1 MLIKDAIDIIDSLRP
16 NQYTDEDKVRWL
28 SVLDGKA
35 VAEVIETH
43 ERTEP
48 IEWEAYTMADMD
60 AELLIPA
67 PYDYDVYINW
77 LMAQIDMANAEV
89 GKYNQSI
96 SLYNNA
102 YLQWQQYYN
111 RHHMPI
117 GYTRFRW

>member
-1 MLIKDAIDIIDSLRP
+1 MFIKDAIGIIDTLRP

-43 ERTEP
+43 EGGENVK
-48 IEWEAYTMADMD
+48 WEAYTIADYEK
-60 AELLIPA
+60 ELLMPA
-67 PYDYDVYINW
+67 PYDYEVYINW

-96 SLYNNA
+96 SLFNNA
-102 YLQWQQYYN
+102 YLQWQQFYN
-111 RHHMPI
+111 RKHMPK
-117 GYTRFRW
+117 GHPRFRW